1 MLVCCEAGQRVTVN
15 SVLQMHLCP
24 GDRHLLSPD
33 NQALPFSHLYGEAA
47 MVPAA
52 QPSHS
57 RAVLAAPSRPDS
69 LPKLCRTPGL
79 YYVPFSEGDNVVTI
93 SKTEAKGSEAG
104 PGYWVEMSWRAGEG
118 DTLSADS
125 F

>member
-1 MLVCCEAGQRVTVN
+1 
-15 SVLQMHLCP
+15 
-24 GDRHLLSPD
+24 
-33 NQALPFSHLYGEAA
+33 

-52 QPSHS
+52 QPIHS
-57 RAVLAAPSRPDS
+57 RVVPASPSRPDS

-79 YYVPFSEGDNVVTI
+79 YYVPFSEGDNTVTI
-93 SKTEAKGSEAG
+93 SKIEAKDSEARAG

-118 DTLSADS
+118 ATLSADS